1 MDYTSRHFF
10 AYTKSTYYA
19 VRPHLIFN
27 LASYLAWKVLCLRLC
42 VWCRHGTPSLTLLAS
57 DPLLITH
64 TCLPSVSSICMI
76 STSYCTHLRPWCSY
90 PYWSCDLIVPCL
102 FFYLH
107 ANCVSFP
114 VLQNHYLPSGRPTA
128 WTLSNHLA
136 TNPSQPTPSSSIDLP
151 CSEKIPP
158 YLAIHLALCL
168 SHLLFPSFHLHS
180 LSVLPIN
187 PLNLF
192 YFWVCFCVSGQ
203 PNHNINCIV
212 LDTQPPASQGQL
224 RQGHC
229 GCAGKSPSLAVLTIT
244 HTHDHKWRSN
254 WKWLTDLDQQER
266 YGIILQ
272 GDVVS

>member
-1 MDYTSRHFF
+1 MDYTSRHFS

-76 STSYCTHLRPWCSY
+76 STSYCTHLRPWCPY

-136 TNPSQPTPSSSIDLP
+136 TNPSQPTPLIYPAQRRSRHTSPSILPSASAIFSSLHSI
-151 CSEKIPP
+151 SIP
-158 YLAIHLALCL
+158 CL
-168 SHLLFPSFHLHS
+168 S
-180 LSVLPIN
+180 
-187 PLNLF
+187 
-192 YFWVCFCVSGQ
+192 
-203 PNHNINCIV
+203 
-212 LDTQPPASQGQL
+212 SQ
-224 RQGHC
+224 
-229 GCAGKSPSLAVLTIT
+229 
-244 HTHDHKWRSN
+244 
-254 WKWLTDLDQQER
+254 
-266 YGIILQ
+266 
-272 GDVVS
+272 